1 MKVLC
6 VYSLS
11 TFSLKRELYSPGDIP
26 FGISFIAT
34 ILKKAGHDVHLVVVN
49 PRTPLRRKFGA
60 LMEEVRPEL
69 VCLTAVSSQVA
80 LIRQV
85 GETIKELDPSAYIVM
100 GGAHASLNP
109 EDVIS
114 YPFVDAVCKGEG
126 EDAVVALAS
135 QLERGQEPAGI
146 ANLWIRDRRTGA
158 IEKNPVQPFREDLDD
173 LPFIDREMWEPF
185 ISHKKGKVYTILA
198 GRGCPNRCTY
208 CSNHALARVA
218 TGRYVRFRSPDN
230 IIAEIRELL
239 ARDDNVEIVFLETET
254 LGANLKYTY
263 ALLEKLAEFN
273 RSLEK
278 PLEFG
283 TNLALTTQ
291 IKGNRELLE
300 AFRKANLTF
309 FRVGLESGSER
320 MRREVLSRPR
330 YFNSDLIEFCAMCR
344 EYDIRYTINILIGLP
359 GETPDDFQET
369 IDVTRACQPTFGVSV
384 SIFFP
389 YPGTRLFALCRE
401 QGLLSDKAATTLFE
415 RTATVLNLPDFPA
428 WRIKKEFILFYY
440 KVYRG
445 RKPWPDIAWKTIR
458 YTADAFPA
466 SKRILSGIVHG
477 LRSLCLPS
485 PS

>member
-1 MKVLC
+1 MKIVC

-49 PRTPLRRKFGA
+49 PRTKLRRKFRELIEEQRPA
-60 LMEEVRPEL
+60 LF
-69 VCLTAVSSQVA
+69 CLTAVSSQIA
-80 LIRQV
+80 LIRRV
-85 GETIKELDPSAYIVM
+85 GETIRALDPEAYIIM
-100 GGAHASLNP
+100 GGAHPSLNP
-109 EDVIS
+109 EDVIG
-114 YPFVDAVCKGEG
+114 YPFVDAVCRGEG
-126 EDAVVALAS
+126 EDAVVALAR
-135 QLERGQEPAGI
+135 QLERGEEPAGI
-146 ANLWIRDRRTGA
+146 ANLWIKNRRTGG
-158 IEKNPVQPFREDLDD
+158 IEKNPVRSFREDLDD

-208 CSNHALARVA
+208 CSNHALAQVA

-254 LGANLKYTY
+254 LGANLRYTY

-273 RSLEK
+273 RGLEK

-291 IKGNRELLE
+291 IKNNRELLE

-320 MRREVLSRPR
+320 IRREVLSRPR
-330 YFNSDLIEFCAMCR
+330 YYNRDLIDFCAMCR

-359 GETPDDFQET
+359 GETPADFQET

-389 YPGTRLFALCRE
+389 YPGTRLFALCKE
-401 QGLLSDKAATTLFE
+401 QNLLSDKATTTLFE
-415 RTATVLNLPDFPA
+415 RTGTVLNLPDFPS
-428 WRIKKEFILFYY
+428 WRIKKEFILFHY

-445 RKPWPDIAWKTIR
+445 REPWPRLAWKTVR
-458 YTADAFPA
+458 YTVDAFPA
-466 SKRILSGIVHG
+466 SKRFISGIVHG
-477 LRSLCLPS
+477 LRSLLPLS
-485 PS
+485 LS